1 MASVRPAKRV
11 FFPLDEQL
19 ALLPGQL
26 TPLLQ
31 DHLTHLSTW
40 MPFAKAARMLERFT
54 GVSVSKATA
63 QRHTEAVGIA
73 YEAVQ
78 LAEVEHIEQDWPEVA
93 AGPEKIVL
101 GVDGAFVPLLHGEWA
116 EVKTLVVGEVGEPV
130 EVKGE
135 RVVLTH
141 SLSYFSRL
149 SEAET
154 FQRLTLGE
162 LYRRRLETAAQV
174 AAVSDGAEWIQGFVD
189 YHCPE
194 ALRILDFPHAAERI
208 CQIGEVVLGAGYASL
223 TAWQTRQLH
232 HLKHTGPADLVANLT
247 SFAAEHLTD
256 ELIAEN
262 LAYLNKRVMQLQ
274 YPTFQAQGWPIGS
287 GIAESAN
294 KLVVEARLKGAG
306 MHWARPSVNP
316 MLALRNAVC
325 NDRWDEAWQQSTA
338 QIMRVGLVR
347 RAVQPKRVAAPE
359 PAPALV
365 PATPA
370 AAVEPHSDLIAPSK
384 PAVKH
389 PWRRTNYATKAR
401 MAEAGVQARK

>member
-1 MASVRPAKRV
+1 MASARAAKRA
-11 FFPLDEQL
+11 FFPLDEEL

-31 DHLTHLSTW
+31 DHLAHLGSW
-40 MPFAKAARMLERFT
+40 MPFAKAASMLERFT
-54 GVSVSKATA
+54 HVSVSKASA

-78 LAEVEHIEQDWPEVA
+78 LAEVEHIEQDWPEVGV
-93 AGPEKIVL
+93 GPEKLVL
-101 GVDGAFVPLLHGEWA
+101 SVDGAFVPLLKGEWA
-116 EVKTLVVGEVGEPV
+116 EVKTLVVGEVGQPI

-135 RVVLTH
+135 VVVETH

-162 LYRRRLETAAQV
+162 LYRRRLESARQV

-189 YHCPE
+189 YHCP
-194 ALRILDFPHAAERI
+194 AAIRILDFPHAAERI
-208 CQIGEVVLGAGYASL
+208 CQIGSVVLGAGHASL

-232 HLKHTGPADLVANLT
+232 QLKHTGPSELVANLT
-247 SFAAEHLTD
+247 SFAAEHLGD
-256 ELIAEN
+256 ELVSEN
-262 LAYLNKRVMQLQ
+262 LAYLEKRVTQLE
-274 YPTFQAQGWPIGS
+274 YPTFQADGWPIGS
-287 GIAESAN
+287 GCVESAN

-306 MHWARPSVNP
+306 MHWSRASVNGL
-316 MLALRNAVC
+316 LALRNAVC
-325 NDRWDEAWQQSTA
+325 NDRWEEAWQQSTA
-338 QIMRVGLVR
+338 QIVRAGLVR

-359 PAPALV
+359 GAPAHAAPVGV
-365 PATPA
+365 P
-370 AAVEPHSDLIAPSK
+370 AVEPYSDPSTPSK
-384 PAVKH
+384 GVATH

-401 MAEAGVQARK
+401 MAQAGVRARK